1 MKFNKLKKSIFPILF
16 VMFFYLILPSFT
28 SAQIIRGDDGYNY
41 YGGNSN
47 AIGGSVLGGGDSG
60 NSGLFCSGV
69 SNGLT
74 FCGVVSFFLG
84 LIGKSI
90 PILIAL
96 SVIVFVWGV
105 FRYTIVE
112 GGERSKSRD
121 IMLYGI
127 IGLFV
132 MVSVWG
138 LVAIVRNTLGLQ
150 NTSGFFL
157 NFDGIGG
164 GANTTG
170 SFLEFGKSFIPP
182 FQKVGN

>member
-1 MKFNKLKKSIFPILF
+1 
-16 VMFFYLILPSFT
+16 MFFSLVLPAFSF
-28 SAQIIRGDDGYNY
+28 AQIIRGNDGYNY

-47 AIGGSVLGGGDSG
+47 AIGGSVLGGGNSG
-60 NSGLFCSGV
+60 GSGLFCSGV
-69 SNGLT
+69 SSGLS

-105 FRYTIVE
+105 FRYTVFE

-138 LVAIVRNTLGLQ
+138 LVAIVRNTFGFQ
-150 NTSGFFL
+150 NTNGFFL
-157 NFDGIGG
+157 DFGGIGG

-182 FQKVGN
+182 FPKAFPKAGN

>member
-1 MKFNKLKKSIFPILF
+1 MKYNKFKKLILPILF
-16 VMFFYLILPSFT
+16 IIFFSLILPTFSL
-28 SAQIIRGDDGYNY
+28 AKIIRGEDGYNY
-41 YGGNSN
+41 YGD
-47 AIGGSVLGGGDSG
+47 DSDSIG

-74 FCGVVSFFLG
+74 FCGVVSFFLD

-90 PILIAL
+90 PVLIAL

-112 GGERSKSRD
+112 GDERSKSRD

-150 NTSGFFL
+150 NTNGLFL
-157 NFDGIGG
+157 DFDGIGG
-164 GANTTG
+164 GSNTTG
-170 SFLEFGKSFIPP
+170 SFLEFGKSFIPNFP
-182 FQKVGN
+182 KAGN